1 MPVFRPDS
9 PMQRRRFLK
18 KALAG
23 CLLAPRVPALAEA
36 PVELSK
42 DHIKAVHA
50 RRRIVMMQDAYGD
63 GHGATPLGG
72 DFASWLRYRFSYLDE
87 LETQID
93 AIWWDM
99 AALAVYPNQG
109 FPADVQA
116 RSDAWAAAG
125 NDPLKALVDGTH
137 GRGLE
142 AFFNHRISEV
152 ELDGKTFHLKTEN
165 PDWVIPT
172 WWPHGMW
179 NLAAP
184 GLQDFKLRNLRYL
197 AESYDFDGLQIDFA
211 RHTPI
216 LPPGRQW
223 ELRGHVTGF
232 IRRVRLMLLEVAR
245 KRGRPF
251 LLAVRVPKSVE
262 GAKQDGFD
270 LESWARERL
279 VDIFTIGTRSL
290 EVDVASY
297 LAIARGRDI
306 KIQPCWDD
314 HHASD
319 AYQWQPIEFL
329 RGAYSNWWRQ
339 GADSVVTWNWS
350 NATRKTCLKMGI
362 NPGPDSHDQGYR
374 ELGSLESMH
383 LRDKIFALDRSGA
396 FPWAAGFFNRNADA
410 RLPLR
415 LTAGGEPV
423 RLDLRIEEPVA
434 QSAHRVGSLKL
445 RTVLFDAGR
454 ETNVRARFN
463 GSALT
468 PFLRDPDWKD
478 DQIVSPRPQPN
489 SGKAAWQRVDPDQR
503 LLRIEYDLDP
513 KECRVG
519 LNTVEMSLSTGGAG
533 DGVKLEK
540 VEVHL
545 AYS

>member
-1 MPVFRPDS
+1 MPVFRSDS
-9 PMQRRRFLK
+9 NMKRRSFLSR
-18 KALAG
+18 ALAG
-23 CLLAPRVPALAEA
+23 YLLTPRVAALAEA

-42 DHIKAVHA
+42 NHVKAVH
-50 RRRIVMMQDAYGD
+50 RKRRIVMMQDAYGD
-63 GHGATPLGG
+63 GHGATPMGG

-116 RSDAWAAAG
+116 RFDAWAAAG

-137 GRGLE
+137 SRGLE

-152 ELDGKTFHLKTEN
+152 ELDGKTFRLKTEN

-184 GLQDFKLRNLRYL
+184 GLQEFKLRNLRYL
-197 AESYDFDGLQIDFA
+197 AENYDFDGLQIDFA
-211 RHTPI
+211 RHTPV

-223 ELRGHVTGF
+223 ELRGRVTAF
-232 IRRVRLMLLEVAR
+232 IRRVRLMLQDAAK

-262 GAKQDGFD
+262 GAKEDGFD
-270 LESWARERL
+270 LESWARNRL

-290 EVDVASY
+290 EVDVASF

-306 KIQPCWDD
+306 KVQPCWDD

-319 AYQWQPIEFL
+319 AYQWQSIEFL
-329 RGAYSNWWRQ
+329 RGVYSNWWRQ

-350 NATRKTCLKMGI
+350 NATRKTCLKLGI
-362 NPGPDSHDQGYR
+362 NAGPESHDQGYQ
-374 ELGSLESMH
+374 ELGSLESMR
-383 LRDKIFALDRSGA
+383 LRDKIFALDRRGA
-396 FPWAAGFFNRNADA
+396 FPWAEGFFNRNADA
-410 RLPLR
+410 PLPLQ
-415 LTAGGEPV
+415 LTTGGEPV
-423 RLDLRIEEPVA
+423 RLELRIEEPVA
-434 QSAHRVGSLKL
+434 AGSDRVGALKL
-445 RTVLFDAGR
+445 RIVLFGAGP
-454 ETNVRARFN
+454 ETNVRTRFN
-463 GSALT
+463 DSALK
-468 PFLRDPDWKD
+468 PVLRDPEWKD
-478 DQIVSPRPQPN
+478 CQIFSPRPQPN
-489 SGKAAWQRVDPDQR
+489 SGKAFRQRVDPDQR
-503 LLRIEYDLDP
+503 LLRIEYVLDP
-513 KECRVG
+513 KVCRVG
-519 LNTVEMSLSTGGAG
+519 LNTAELALATGGAG
-533 DGVKLEK
+533 AGVKLEK
-540 VEVHL
+540 VEVHVK
-545 AYS
+545 YS

>member
-1 MPVFRPDS
+1 MK
-9 PMQRRRFLK
+9 RRSFLK
-18 KALAG
+18 RAVAG
-23 CLLAPRVPALAEA
+23 CLLVPGVPALAESR
-36 PVELSK
+36 VTLSRE
-42 DHIKAVHA
+42 HIKAVHR

-63 GHGATPLGG
+63 GHGATPFGG
-72 DFASWLRYRFSYLDE
+72 DFASWLRYRFSYPDE

-116 RSDAWAAAG
+116 RYDALAAAG
-125 NDPLKALVDGTH
+125 TDPLKALVDGTH
-137 GRGLE
+137 SRGLE

-152 ELDGKTFHLKTEN
+152 ELDGKTFRLKSEN

-197 AESYDFDGLQIDFA
+197 AENYDFDGLQIDFA
-211 RHTPI
+211 RHTPV

-223 ELRGHVTGF
+223 ELRERVTDF
-232 IRRVRLMLLEVAR
+232 IRRVRIMLLGVAK

-262 GAKQDGFD
+262 GAKVDGFD
-270 LESWARERL
+270 LESWARGRL

-290 EVDVASY
+290 EVDVASF
-297 LAIARGRDI
+297 LAIAKGRDI
-306 KIQPCWDD
+306 KVQPCWDD

-329 RGAYSNWWRQ
+329 RGVYSNWWRQ

-350 NATRKTCLKMGI
+350 NATRRTCLEMGI
-362 NPGPDSHDQGYR
+362 NPGPDSHHQGFR

-383 LRDKIFALDRSGA
+383 LRDKIFALDRRGA
-396 FPWAAGFFNRNADA
+396 FPWAEGFFSRNADA

-415 LTAGGEPV
+415 LKEGGQPV
-423 RLDLRIEEPVA
+423 RLDLRVEEPVA
-434 QSAHRVGSLKL
+434 AADDRVDSLKL
-445 RTVLFDAGR
+445 RIVLFGAGPG
-454 ETNVRARFN
+454 TMVRARFN
-463 GSALT
+463 GGDLT
-468 PFLRDPDWKD
+468 AVLRDSDWKD
-478 DQIVSPRPQPN
+478 RQIFSPRPQPN
-489 SGKAAWQRVDPDQR
+489 SGKAARQRVDPDQR
-503 LLRIEYDLDP
+503 LLRIEYDLQP
-513 KECRVG
+513 GTCRVG
-519 LNTVEMSLSTGGAG
+519 INNVELSLATAGSGGE
-533 DGVKLEK
+533 VKLEK

-545 AYS
+545 KYS

>member
-1 MPVFRPDS
+1 MPIFRS
-9 PMQRRRFLK
+9 NFNMKRRSFLRR
-18 KALAG
+18 AVAG
-23 CLLAPRVPALAEA
+23 YLLAPQVVAVAEA
-36 PVELSK
+36 PVELSRN
-42 DHIKAVHA
+42 HVKAVH
-50 RRRIVMMQDAYGD
+50 RKRRIVMMQDAYGD
-63 GHGATPLGG
+63 GHGATPMGG

-116 RSDAWAAAG
+116 RYDAWAAAG

-137 GRGLE
+137 SRGLE

-152 ELDGKTFHLKTEN
+152 ELDGKTFRLKTEN

-197 AESYDFDGLQIDFA
+197 AENYDFDGLQIDFA
-211 RHTPI
+211 RHTPV

-223 ELRGHVTGF
+223 ELRGRLTAF
-232 IRRVRLMLLEVAR
+232 IRRVRLMLQDAAK

-262 GAKQDGFD
+262 GAKEDGFD
-270 LESWARERL
+270 LESWARNRL

-290 EVDVASY
+290 EVDVASF
-297 LAIARGRDI
+297 LAISRGRDI
-306 KIQPCWDD
+306 KVQPCWDD

-329 RGAYSNWWRQ
+329 RGVYSNWWRQ

-362 NPGPDSHDQGYR
+362 NAGPASHAQGYQ
-374 ELGSLESMH
+374 ELGSLESMRG
-383 LRDKIFALDRSGA
+383 RDKIFALDRRGA
-396 FPWAAGFFNRNADA
+396 FPWAEGFFSRNADA
-410 RLPLR
+410 RLPLH
-415 LTAGGEPV
+415 LAEGGEPV

-434 QSAHRVGSLKL
+434 AASDRVGSLKL
-445 RTVLFDAGR
+445 RIVLFGAGP

-463 GSALT
+463 GGALK
-468 PFLRDPDWKD
+468 PVLRDPGWKD
-478 DQIVSPRPQPN
+478 YQIVSPRPQPN
-489 SGKAAWQRVDPDQR
+489 SGRAARQRVDPDQR
-503 LLRIEYDLDP
+503 LLRIEYGLDP
-513 KECRVG
+513 EVCRVG
-519 LNTVEMSLSTGGAG
+519 LNTAELALATAGAG

-540 VEVHL
+540 VEVHVK
-545 AYS
+545 YS